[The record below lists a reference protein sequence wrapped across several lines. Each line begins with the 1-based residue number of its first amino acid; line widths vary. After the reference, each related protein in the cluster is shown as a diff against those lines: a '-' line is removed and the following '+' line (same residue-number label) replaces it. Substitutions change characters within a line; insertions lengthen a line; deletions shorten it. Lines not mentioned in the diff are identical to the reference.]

1 MASSIA
7 FTVVGMRFLG
17 LTPEQVLENPVLV
30 LQPEPTNKYD
40 KNAIMVMCRDGASQ
54 LGHVTREETSKVRQA
69 AKKLQKPFPL
79 SVLVLAHDKSEASVT
94 ISAEIL

>member
-17 LTPEQVLENPVLV
+17 LSPNDVVENPVLV
-30 LQPEPTNKYD
+30 LVPEPTNPYD
-40 KNAIMVMCRDGASQ
+40 KNAVMVMCRDGCNQ
-54 LGHVTREETSKVRQA
+54 LGHLTREDAVKIRRRATE
-69 AKKLQKPFPL
+69 LQKPFPL
-79 SVLVLAHDKSEASVT
+79 SVLVLMHDKSEASVT